1 MANNISKTERLF
13 GTDGIRG
20 TPGEYPLTD
29 GMIYKIGSSIAKVI
43 LYKRAHEK
51 APSVVIGKDT
61 RLSGERIETILY
73 DAITKHGV
81 DVLLAGIMTT
91 PGLSFLVKDCH
102 ADMGLMI
109 SASHNK
115 PSDNGIKLFNAK
127 GYKLF
132 PEEERWI
139 EDIIFGTII
148 HHSNEFASRPKGSVR
163 ELAGATERY
172 LAFLKSS
179 AQGIDLKGMRI
190 AIDCCWGS
198 TSMFAKRLFE
208 QLGAEV
214 RPIHD
219 LPQGE
224 NINMGGTMNPQL
236 LKDLVIENKSDA
248 GFAFDGDGD
257 RAMVVDGGG
266 AILDGDYILAMVAL
280 HLLKQ
285 NKLPH
290 NSVVVTVMSNYGLKA
305 ALDAHE
311 VKQITTGVGDKHV
324 LEALVKNNLTIGG
337 EQSGH
342 IIFLD
347 YLPTPD
353 GMLTALQILK
363 VMREDKL
370 PLGELARCMTKYPQI
385 LINVRVREKKPF
397 DEILSVHQKL
407 QEYNEQLKGTGRIL
421 LRYSGTEALARIM
434 VEGKDKGQ
442 IEAIAQSLAD
452 AIKEEIGST
461 EEEAIA

>member
-1 MANNISKTERLF
+1 MANNASKTDRLF

-43 LYKRAHEK
+43 LYKRAHEGT
-51 APSVVIGKDT
+51 PSVVIGKDT

-81 DVLLAGIMTT
+81 DVLLTGIMTT
-91 PGLSFLVKDCH
+91 PGLSFLVRDCH
-102 ADMGLMI
+102 ANMGMMI

-115 PSDNGIKLFNAK
+115 PSDNGIKFFNAN
-127 GYKLF
+127 GHKLF

-148 HHSNEFASRPKGSVR
+148 HSNDFTPQRKGSVT
-163 ELAGATERY
+163 ELTQVSERY
-172 LAFLKSS
+172 LEFLKSS
-179 AQGIDLKGMRI
+179 AQGISLKGMRI

-198 TSMFAKRLFE
+198 TSIFAKRLFE
-208 QLGAEV
+208 QLGAQV
-214 RPIHD
+214 CPIHD

-224 NINMGGTMNPQL
+224 HINMGGTMNPHL
-236 LKDLVIENKSDA
+236 LKDIVVEDESDV

-257 RAMVVDGGG
+257 RATVIDGHGN
-266 AILDGDYILAMVAL
+266 ILDGDYILAIIAL

-285 NKLPH
+285 NKLAH
-290 NSVVVTVMSNYGLKA
+290 NSIAVTVMSNYGLKA
-305 ALDAHE
+305 ALEENAG
-311 VKQITTGVGDKHV
+311 KLIITEVGDKHV
-324 LEALVKNNLTIGG
+324 LEALIKNNLTIGG

-342 IIFLD
+342 VIFLD

-353 GMLTALQILK
+353 GMLTALQVLK
-363 VMREDKL
+363 VMQEEKRSL
-370 PLGELARCMTKYPQI
+370 AELAHCMTKYPQI

-397 DEILSVHQKL
+397 DEMLSVCQKL
-407 QEYNEQLKGTGRIL
+407 QDYNEQLRGTGRIL

-434 VEGKDKGQ
+434 VEGKDKEQ

-452 AIKEEIGST
+452 LIKEEIGLT
-461 EEEAIA
+461 EEEAVA